1 MWLGFLFLIA
11 GVLDNFVPLT
21 EILFPG
27 SSGTTV
33 DGIAGQGHVSSDPD
47 TLVLIT
53 GVVIEFIA
61 AAFLW
66 VYRFSI
72 QQQTYYY
79 RRQIRLHNA
88 LLAHRLTGEMQQAKA
103 ESVKMTVERLL
114 GHRQGP
120 APPLPEPTGN
130 ASWREEGGKK
140 V

>member
-1 MWLGFLFLIA
+1 MLSYSRAMLNEYYAIAMSQAQRSFRYCLIAMWLGFLVLIA

-33 DGIAGQGHVSSDPD
+33 QGIAGQGHVSSDPD

-66 VYRFSI
+66 VSRFSI
-72 QQQTYYY
+72 PQQTYYY
-79 RRQIRLHNA
+79 SPQITLNHRI
-88 LLAHRLTGEMQQAKA
+88 LAPSLPGDITQA
-103 ESVKMTVERLL
+103 
-114 GHRQGP
+114 
-120 APPLPEPTGN
+120 
-130 ASWREEGGKK
+130 
-140 V
+140 